1 MRAETKMILV
11 TGATGTA
18 GRTVIDALRNMGAPL
33 RGMVRNNPGAH
44 EVAADFTDKA
54 SLKTALAGVDT
65 VFVVCSPIPQ
75 LVELEGNMI
84 EACVGAGVGHVVQ
97 LSALGAGDY
106 EKSFPSWHRK
116 VEDKLR
122 TSGVGYTILR
132 PNGFYQNIG
141 AFYAPTVR
149 TQGAF
154 YAAMADA
161 KSSFLDVRDVGSA
174 AAAILASPSAHVG
187 MTYEL
192 NGPEA
197 LSYSEIAERISRT
210 VGRLVKYVDIPEDA
224 QRKSMLELGMPSW
237 QVEALLEL
245 QQYYVSGKAGDVTD
259 VLPSLLG
266 RPPITLDE
274 YLSENKDSFTA
285 TV

>member
-1 MRAETKMILV
+1 
-11 TGATGTA
+11 
-18 GRTVIDALRNMGAPL
+18 
-33 RGMVRNNPGAH
+33 MVRNNPGAD
-44 EVAADFTDKA
+44 EVAADFEDKG

-65 VFVVCSPIPQ
+65 AFVVCSPIPQ

-84 EACVGAGVGHVVQ
+84 EACVEAGVGHVVQ

-106 EKSFPSWHRK
+106 AKSFPGWHRK

-122 TSGVGYTILR
+122 GCGMGYTILR
-132 PNGFYQNIG
+132 PNGFFQNIG
-141 AFYAPTVR
+141 AFYGPTVR

-161 KSSFLDVRDVGSA
+161 RSSFLDVRDVGA
-174 AAAILASPSAHVG
+174 AAARILASPSTHGAQI
-187 MTYEL
+187 YEL

-197 LSYSEIAERISRT
+197 VSYAEIAERISR
-210 VGRLVKYVDIPEDA
+210 VAGRAVAYVDIPEEA

-245 QQYYVSGKAGDVTD
+245 QQYYVSGKASSVTD
-259 VLPSLLG
+259 VLPTLLG
-266 RPPITLDE
+266 RAPITLDD
-274 YLSENKDSFTA
+274 YLAENKESFLA